1 MSKTSATSATSATPA
16 PHFAIKALREYE
28 ATLAGC
34 RFCPMCKP
42 ASEVANLTY
51 IESYSTRARAML
63 LWRHTQGML
72 TLTPRAIEI
81 LYQGTLDSIA
91 EAWCVSHYP
100 ASGYMAAAR
109 AEIYAAGNVPD
120 VVKAAV
126 MHGSQQADPV
136 RADTLLIAGEID
148 SAGADNLLSAAQ
160 TALERIGV
168 GASIVR
174 LHSGATAYCLGA
186 LDAAREQ
193 AAQLAR
199 VIADSGAKTVIAD
212 GAQTLW
218 ALRTLY
224 PALGVSLPDGVRI
237 TSLTA
242 MLAETLQPDQLP
254 RFAGVK
260 AFIHDGRAAAFLAD
274 SLAKAEAIQPGF
286 NGDEQALGTGAV
298 YDVPRQL
305 ADQMGFS
312 RSYSVWSRSLARS
325 SGADDGLHLAYPDLA
340 EGLARQRLEEIKRIG
355 AEVVITE
362 SPLSAAHLARYADQ
376 VGLKVYWLPD
386 LIARGAL

>member
-1 MSKTSATSATSATPA
+1 
-16 PHFAIKALREYE
+16 
-28 ATLAGC
+28 
-34 RFCPMCKP
+34 MCKP

-51 IESYSTRARAML
+51 IESYSTRARSML
-63 LWRHTQGML
+63 LWRYTQGML

-109 AEIYAAGNVPD
+109 AEIYATGNAPD
-120 VVKAAV
+120 VVKAAA

-136 RADTLLIAGEID
+136 RADAVLIAGEID
-148 SAGADNLLSAAQ
+148 SAGADNLRSAAHA
-160 TALERIGV
+160 ALERV
-168 GASIVR
+168 GMVAPVIR
-174 LHSGATAYCLGA
+174 LQSGATAYCLGA
-186 LDAAREQ
+186 LDSARDQ
-193 AAQLAR
+193 AVRLAR
-199 VIADSGAKTVIAD
+199 AIADSGAKTVIAD

-218 ALRTLY
+218 ALRILY
-224 PALGVSLPDGVRI
+224 PALNVTLPDGVQI
-237 TSLTA
+237 TSLVA
-242 MLAETLQPDQLP
+242 ALAEALQPEQLP
-254 RFAGVK
+254 RFTGVK
-260 AFIHDGRAAAFLAD
+260 AFIHDGRAAALVGD

-305 ADQMGFS
+305 ADRMGFI
-312 RSYSVWSRSLARS
+312 RVYSVWSRSLARS
-325 SGADDGLHLAYPDLA
+325 SGADDGLHLTYPDLA
-340 EGLARQRLEEIKRIG
+340 EGLARQRLEHIKRIG
-355 AEVVITE
+355 AEVVLTE

-386 LIARGAL
+386 LIARGAK